1 MVVKQ
6 EAVVGVINKVLLTFC
21 LCFFFVAKAQ
31 VKNADS
37 LLTYRKKVLETVEID
52 LLTSYYDQ
60 SGSHAAVTG
69 GIGNEDL
76 QDFSPTIVIRYPLNQ
91 DDVLTA
97 DIGISAYT
105 SASSSNGN
113 PFNKSGASG
122 GGGYDDY
129 DDDDDDNHSESET
142 SGGSPWFA
150 STGAS
155 SEDILTSINFSYA
168 HAAEDRNKYWS
179 VNLGTSFEY
188 DYESIGGGASYTKLW
203 NEKNTELTFKGQV
216 FLDKWK
222 PIIPTEVHEYNLYG
236 SNFQTNVKSYF
247 YGVSVIDKEGI
258 STGNYMPS
266 KFKDFTLVNR
276 NTYSG
281 SISFSQILSKRLQFS
296 VFLDYVIQ
304 EGLLSNPLQRVYF
317 NDVDNYYIGN
327 KNAIANYTSP
337 QNTSVFHLADDIER
351 LPSQRI
357 KTPLGLRV
365 NYYINEVF
373 VLRSYYRYYTDNW
386 GVRSNTFQ
394 FELPIRFNM
403 KWKLTPIY
411 RFYDQTAVDYFAPYD
426 QHNSSSSYY
435 TSDYDLSAFSSNQLG
450 ASLTYTD
457 IFSSLKVFDFG
468 LKTVSLRFQNY
479 KRSDGL
485 SAFIITGGLSFV
497 LD

>member
-6 EAVVGVINKVLLTFC
+6 EVVVGVINKVLITFC
-21 LCFFFVAKAQ
+21 LSFFFVANAQ

-52 LLTSYYDQ
+52 FLTSYYDQ

-69 GIGNEDL
+69 GIGSEDL
-76 QDFSPTIVIRYPLNQ
+76 QDFSPTIVVRYPLNQ

-122 GGGYDDY
+122 GG
-129 DDDDDDNHSESET
+129 T
-142 SGGSPWFA
+142 SVGSPWVA

-168 HAAEDRNKYWS
+168 HAVEDRNKYWS
-179 VNLGTSFEY
+179 VSLGTSFEY

-222 PIIPTEVHEYNLYG
+222 PIIPTEFHEYNSYG

-258 STGNYMPS
+258 STGNYKPS
-266 KFKDFTLVNR
+266 KFKDFTSVNR
-276 NTYSG
+276 NSYSG
-281 SISFSQILSKRLQFS
+281 SLSFSQILSKRLQFS
-296 VFLDYVIQ
+296 LFLDYVIQ

-317 NDVDNYYIGN
+317 NDVENYYIGN
-327 KNAIANYTSP
+327 KNAIANYSSSK
-337 QNTSVFHLADDIER
+337 NTSVFHLADDIER

-386 GVRSNTFQ
+386 GVRSNTCQ

-411 RFYDQTAVDYFAPYD
+411 RYYDQTAVDYFAPYN
-426 QHNSSSSYY
+426 QHNSFSSYY
-435 TSDYDLSAFSSNQLG
+435 TSDYDLSGFSSNQLG

>member
-1 MVVKQ
+1 
-6 EAVVGVINKVLLTFC
+6 VGVINKVLLTFC

-31 VKNADS
+31 VKNVDS

>member
-1 MVVKQ
+1 MVEKQ

-21 LCFFFVAKAQ
+21 LVSFFVVNAQ

-37 LLTYRKKVLETVEID
+37 LLTYRKKVLETAEID
-52 LLTSYYDQ
+52 FLTSYYNQ
-60 SGSHAAVTG
+60 SGSHASVTG
-69 GIGNEDL
+69 GVGNEDL
-76 QDFSPTIVIRYPLNQ
+76 QDFSPTIVVRYPLNQ

-122 GGGYDDY
+122 GGA
-129 DDDDDDNHSESET
+129 SE
-142 SGGSPWFA
+142 GSPWVA

-155 SEDILTSINFSYA
+155 GEDVLTSISFSYA
-168 HAAEDRNKYWS
+168 HAAKDRNKYWS

-203 NEKNTELTFKGQV
+203 NEKNTELTINGQV

-222 PIIPTEVHEYNLYG
+222 PIIPTEFHEYSLYG

-247 YGVSVIDKEGI
+247 YGVNVIDKDGI
-258 STGNYMPS
+258 SSENYMPS
-266 KFKDFTLVNR
+266 KFKDFTSVNR
-276 NTYSG
+276 NSYSG
-281 SISFSQILSKRLQFS
+281 SLSFSQILSERLQFS
-296 VFLDYVIQ
+296 IFLDYVIQ

-317 NDVDNYYIGN
+317 RDIENYYIGN
-327 KNAIANYTSP
+327 KNAIANYSTP

-357 KTPLGLRV
+357 KIPFGLRV

-373 VLRSYYRYYTDNW
+373 VFRSYYRYYTDNW

-411 RFYDQTAVDYFAPYD
+411 RYYDQTAVDYFAPYN
-426 QHNSSSSYY
+426 QHTSSLSYY
-435 TSDYDLSAFSSNQLG
+435 TSDYDLSDFSSNQLG
-450 ASLTYTD
+450 VSLTYTD

-479 KRSDGL
+479 NRSDGL

>member
-1 MVVKQ
+1 
-6 EAVVGVINKVLLTFC
+6 
-21 LCFFFVAKAQ
+21 
-31 VKNADS
+31 
-37 LLTYRKKVLETVEID
+37 
-52 LLTSYYDQ
+52 
-60 SGSHAAVTG
+60 
-69 GIGNEDL
+69 
-76 QDFSPTIVIRYPLNQ
+76 
-91 DDVLTA
+91 
-97 DIGISAYT
+97 
-105 SASSSNGN
+105 
-113 PFNKSGASG
+113 
-122 GGGYDDY
+122 
-129 DDDDDDNHSESET
+129 
-142 SGGSPWFA
+142 
-150 STGAS
+150 
-155 SEDILTSINFSYA
+155 
-168 HAAEDRNKYWS
+168 
-179 VNLGTSFEY
+179 
-188 DYESIGGGASYTKLW
+188 
-203 NEKNTELTFKGQV
+203 
-216 FLDKWK
+216 
-222 PIIPTEVHEYNLYG
+222 
-236 SNFQTNVKSYF
+236 
-247 YGVSVIDKEGI
+247 
-258 STGNYMPS
+258 
-266 KFKDFTLVNR
+266 
-276 NTYSG
+276 
-281 SISFSQILSKRLQFS
+281 
-296 VFLDYVIQ
+296 
-304 EGLLSNPLQRVYF
+304 
-317 NDVDNYYIGN
+317 
-327 KNAIANYTSP
+327 
-337 QNTSVFHLADDIER
+337 VFHLADDIER

>member
-6 EAVVGVINKVLLTFC
+6 EVVVGVINKVLMTFC
-21 LCFFFVAKAQ
+21 LGFFFVVKAQ

-52 LLTSYYDQ
+52 FLTSYYDQ

-76 QDFSPTIVIRYPLNQ
+76 QDFSPTIVVRYPLNQ

-122 GGGYDDY
+122 GG
-129 DDDDDDNHSESET
+129 NSE
-142 SGGSPWFA
+142 GSPWVA

-179 VNLGTSFEY
+179 ANLGTSFEY

-222 PIIPTEVHEYNLYG
+222 PIIPTEVHEYKLYG

-266 KFKDFTLVNR
+266 KFKDFTSVNR
-276 NTYSG
+276 NSYSG

-317 NDVDNYYIGN
+317 NDVENYYIGN
-327 KNAIANYTSP
+327 KNAIANYTSS
-337 QNTSVFHLADDIER
+337 QNISVFHLADDIER

>member
-6 EAVVGVINKVLLTFC
+6 EAVVGVISKVLLTFC
-21 LCFFFVAKAQ
+21 LGFFFVAKAQ

-122 GGGYDDY
+122 GGGYDDD
-129 DDDDDDNHSESET
+129 DDDDDDNHGESAT

-236 SNFQTNVKSYF
+236 SNFQTNIKSYF

>member
-6 EAVVGVINKVLLTFC
+6 EVVVGVINKFLLTFC
-21 LCFFFVAKAQ
+21 LGFFFVAKAQ
-31 VKNADS
+31 VKNVDS
-37 LLTYRKKVLETVEID
+37 LLTYRNKVLEAVEID
-52 LLTSYYDQ
+52 FLTSYYDQ
-60 SGSHAAVTG
+60 SGSHASVTG

-76 QDFSPTIVIRYPLNQ
+76 QDFSPTIVVRYPLNQ
-91 DDVLTA
+91 DDILTA

-122 GGGYDDY
+122 GGT
-129 DDDDDDNHSESET
+129 SE
-142 SGGSPWFA
+142 GSPWVA

-155 SEDILTSINFSYA
+155 SEDVLTSINFSYT

-203 NEKNTELTFKGQV
+203 NEKNTELTFNGQV

-236 SNFQTNVKSYF
+236 SNFKTNVKSYF

-266 KFKDFTLVNR
+266 KFKDFTSVNR
-276 NTYSG
+276 NSYSG

-317 NDVDNYYIGN
+317 SDVENYYIGN
-327 KNAIANYTSP
+327 KNAISNYTSP

-394 FELPIRFNM
+394 FELPVRLNM

-411 RFYDQTAVDYFAPYD
+411 RYYDQTAVNYFAPYD
-426 QHNSSSSYY
+426 QHNSSSNHY

-457 IFSSLKVFDFG
+457 IFSSLKIFDFG

>member
-1 MVVKQ
+1 M
-6 EAVVGVINKVLLTFC
+6 
-21 LCFFFVAKAQ
+21 
-31 VKNADS
+31 
-37 LLTYRKKVLETVEID
+37 
-52 LLTSYYDQ
+52 
-60 SGSHAAVTG
+60 
-69 GIGNEDL
+69 
-76 QDFSPTIVIRYPLNQ
+76 
-91 DDVLTA
+91 
-97 DIGISAYT
+97 
-105 SASSSNGN
+105 
-113 PFNKSGASG
+113 
-122 GGGYDDY
+122 
-129 DDDDDDNHSESET
+129 
-142 SGGSPWFA
+142 
-150 STGAS
+150 
-155 SEDILTSINFSYA
+155 
-168 HAAEDRNKYWS
+168 
-179 VNLGTSFEY
+179 NLGTSFEY

-222 PIIPTEVHEYNLYG
+222 PIIPTEFHEYNSYG

-258 STGNYMPS
+258 STGNYKPS

-276 NTYSG
+276 NSYSG
-281 SISFSQILSKRLQFS
+281 SLSFSQILSKRLQFS

-317 NDVDNYYIGN
+317 KDIENYYIGN
-327 KNAIANYTSP
+327 KNAIANYSSSK
-337 QNTSVFHLADDIER
+337 NTSVFHLADDIER

-386 GVRSNTFQ
+386 GVRSYTCQ

-411 RFYDQTAVDYFAPYD
+411 RYYDQTAVDYFAPYN
-426 QHNSSSSYY
+426 QHNSFSSYY
-435 TSDYDLSAFSSNQLG
+435 TSDYDLSGFSSNQLG

-457 IFSSLKVFDFG
+457 VFSSLKVFDFG

>member
-21 LCFFFVAKAQ
+21 LGFLFVAKAQ
-31 VKNADS
+31 VKDADS

-52 LLTSYYDQ
+52 FLTSYYDQ

-76 QDFSPTIVIRYPLNQ
+76 QDFSPTIVVRYPLNQ

-113 PFNKSGASG
+113 PFNKSGASEG
-122 GGGYDDY
+122 G
-129 DDDDDDNHSESET
+129 N
-142 SGGSPWFA
+142 SGGSPWVA

-203 NEKNTELTFKGQV
+203 NEKNTELSFKGQV

-266 KFKDFTLVNR
+266 KFKDFTSVNR
-276 NTYSG
+276 NSYSG

-317 NDVDNYYIGN
+317 NDVENYYIGN
-327 KNAIANYTSP
+327 KNAIANYTSS

>member
-21 LCFFFVAKAQ
+21 LGFFFVAKAQ

-37 LLTYRKKVLETVEID
+37 LLTYRKKVLESVEID
-52 LLTSYYDQ
+52 FLTSYYDQ
-60 SGSHAAVTG
+60 SGLHAAVTG

-76 QDFSPTIVIRYPLNQ
+76 QDFSPTIIVRYPLNQ

-122 GGGYDDY
+122 GGS
-129 DDDDDDNHSESET
+129 SE
-142 SGGSPWFA
+142 GSPWVA

-203 NEKNTELTFKGQV
+203 NEKNTELTFKGQI

-247 YGVSVIDKEGI
+247 YEVSVIDKEGI

-266 KFKDFTLVNR
+266 KFKDFTSVNR
-276 NTYSG
+276 NSYSG

-317 NDVDNYYIGN
+317 KDFENYYIGN

-337 QNTSVFHLADDIER
+337 DNTSVFHLADDIER

-373 VLRSYYRYYTDNW
+373 VLRSYYRYYIDNW

-411 RFYDQTAVDYFAPYD
+411 RYYDQTAVDYFAHYD

-435 TSDYDLSAFSSNQLG
+435 TSDYDLSAFFSNQLG

-457 IFSSLKVFDFG
+457 VFSSLKVFDFG

-479 KRSDGL
+479 KRNDGL
-485 SAFIITGGLSFV
+485 SAFIISAGLSFV